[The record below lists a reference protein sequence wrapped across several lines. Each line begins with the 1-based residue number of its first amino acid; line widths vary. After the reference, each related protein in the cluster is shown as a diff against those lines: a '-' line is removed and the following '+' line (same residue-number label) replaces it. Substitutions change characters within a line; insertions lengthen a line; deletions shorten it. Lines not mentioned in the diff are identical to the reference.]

1 MESVQWKCKNLI
13 CFVSDTLTPSEWATL
28 LYIHTLNAGP
38 RRADVYRT
46 THSAKLETWWDYIRQ
61 RHYILYI
68 VHSLGV
74 ISLFLLCCVGPPL
87 KVIGGGETIRE
98 DMVDI
103 DSLTHWTIYTS
114 PHFRNRSGDL
124 RWMCDSLI
132 YIYLSIRC
140 GIFSSTLLL
149 CQRKKREP
157 KVNIKATG
165 LHNSVVC
172 ILFVS

>member
-1 MESVQWKCKNLI
+1 MRVLEELMCIGRHTVLNWRPDGIILD
-13 CFVSDTLTPSEWATL
+13 SDTIYS
-28 LYIHTLNAGP
+28 
-38 RRADVYRT
+38 
-46 THSAKLETWWDYIRQ
+46 
-61 RHYILYI
+61 I

-87 KVIGGGETIRE
+87 KVIGGKTIRE